1 MLVGRLVT
9 AGLMIA
15 ASLVTYTLGTAR
27 NAFDLILSIG
37 AGTGLLYLLR
47 WFWWRISAWSEIA
60 AMVSSFLVALGFF
73 VARKNGLELASHVSL
88 LVTVGV
94 TTVVWIAT
102 TLLAAPTDP
111 ATLDRFY
118 MQVRPAGPGWRPVA
132 ERLGVMGSV
141 DSLPQALL
149 GWVLGC
155 AFVYSGLF
163 GTGSLL
169 YGRMPQFVMWLV
181 VFIVSGVGLARVL
194 SGFWTREE

>member
-1 MLVGRLVT
+1 MGRLTT

-15 ASLVTYTLGTAR
+15 AALMTYALGTAKE
-27 NAFDLILSIG
+27 AFDLILSIG

-47 WFWWRISAWSEIA
+47 WFWWRVSAWSEIA

-73 VARKNGLELASHVSL
+73 IARKNGLELASHVSL

-94 TTVVWIAT
+94 TTVVWVTT
-102 TLLAAPTDP
+102 TLLAPPTD
-111 ATLDRFY
+111 ADTLGRFY
-118 MQVRPAGPGWRPVA
+118 TLVRPAGPGWRPVA
-132 ERLGVMGSV
+132 ERVGVRAV
-141 DSLPQALL
+141 EDSLPQALL

-169 YGRMPQFVMWLV
+169 YGRMPQFAMWLA
-181 VFIVSGVGLARVL
+181 VFVVSGVGLARVL
-194 SGFWTREE
+194 SGFWTPEKT